1 MGVAAFPTDTDARE
15 SLEAQVERIFPQLK
29 LNVYFPSWVHRISYN
44 QTGRLSSVGQHRCQ
58 GHPRATALPF
68 GPRGPKSTGSPE
80 GVLQLC
86 PRGPKGAGSQKGD
99 LQVCPRGP
107 KGTGSQEGSYHF
119 ARAGNMVRPPPGSQ
133 CPLARTGKIGR
144 PPPGSQ
150 HPRAGAGQGLPW
162 HLCWPTGANARLR
175 LYDVRYTQMCIY
187 AIHMCR

>member
-15 SLEAQVERIFPQLK
+15 SLKAQVERIFSQLK

-86 PRGPKGAGSQKGD
+86 PRGPKGTGSQKGV
-99 LQVCPRGP
+99 LPFCPRGP
-107 KGTGSQEGSYHF
+107 KGTGSQEGVLPFCPRGPNCTS
-119 ARAGNMVRPPPGSQ
+119 PPPGADQ
-133 CPLARTGKIGR
+133 NGKTPSFREGVL
-144 PPPGSQ
+144 PFPC
-150 HPRAGAGQGLPW
+150 GQNGKDPSW
-162 HLCWPTGANARLR
+162 EW
-175 LYDVRYTQMCIY
+175 
-187 AIHMCR
+187 